1 MMEVIM
7 KTITRK
13 EAREAGLKQYF
24 TGKACIHGHIAP
36 RLVSNKTCIEC
47 DRIRKQ
53 KARAKAKANVEAK
66 VETKVEVVSVPKKQV
81 RVVRFKVVGRN
92 RIGRGAKKFRPEIIE
107 DRVVNL

>member
-1 MMEVIM
+1 MEVIM

-36 RLVSNKTCIEC
+36 RLVSNKTCVEC

-53 KARAKAKANVEAK
+53 KARAKAKAK
-66 VETKVEVVSVPKKQV
+66 VETKIEVVSVPKKQV
-81 RVVRFKVVGRN
+81 RVVRFKVIGRN
-92 RIGRGAKKFRPEIIE
+92 RIGRGAKKFQPEIIN
-107 DRVVNL
+107 DQVVNL